1 VSYVFYVFIVIMF
14 KSYTHERE
22 IFCEKCFILIMAMS
36 LAYMF
41 LSILLVMLVLQL
53 WLSCLSL
60 SQF

>member
-1 VSYVFYVFIVIMF
+1 MNFVSYVFYVLIVIMF

-41 LSILLVMLVLQL
+41 LSIL
-53 WLSCLSL
+53 
-60 SQF
+60 